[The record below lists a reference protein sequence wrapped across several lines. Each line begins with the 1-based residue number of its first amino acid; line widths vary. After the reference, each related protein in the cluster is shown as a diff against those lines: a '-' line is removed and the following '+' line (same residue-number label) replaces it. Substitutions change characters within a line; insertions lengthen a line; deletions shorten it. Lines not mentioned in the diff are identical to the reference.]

1 MKTLDSFDNVF
12 FGVNGLLAE
21 YLDPM
26 VKIFMEVIYEAI
38 TDAGINP
45 RKLKGS
51 KTSVFTGSSLSE
63 SEKIF
68 FFGKCPV

>member
-1 MKTLDSFDNVF
+1 MI
-12 FGVNGLLAE
+12 
-21 YLDPM
+21 DPM

-68 FFGKCPV
+68 FFGKCPVW